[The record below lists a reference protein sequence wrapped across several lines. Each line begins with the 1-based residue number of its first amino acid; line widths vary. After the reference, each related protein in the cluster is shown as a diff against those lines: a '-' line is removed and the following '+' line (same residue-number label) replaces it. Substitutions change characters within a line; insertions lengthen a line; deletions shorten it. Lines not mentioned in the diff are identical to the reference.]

1 MIFKSLMVAGCL
13 AALQSDFASLSPAM
27 PQLPTATAA
36 MSVVH
41 LLRKLVLALATPTPN
56 PDPDPDPYPDPDPN
70 PNAKPDQVL
79 AFAIGFCFSPVTGRD
94 HGVAEMRRKFYAV
107 AAEPGSTEADLRAR
121 LKTVLTLTL
130 TLT

>member
-56 PDPDPDPYPDPDPN
+56 PDPGPNPGPGPDPN
-70 PNAKPDQVL
+70 PGPNPD
-79 AFAIGFCFSPVTGRD
+79 
-94 HGVAEMRRKFYAV
+94 
-107 AAEPGSTEADLRAR
+107 PGPDLWM
-121 LKTVLTLTL
+121 T
-130 TLT
+130 